1 MLLCGECY
9 ENVYNER
16 RTNYP
21 LFKVLNNLTRGTDV
35 CVCVYSVYVYMYI
48 E

>member
-9 ENVYNER
+9 ENVYTWK

-21 LFKVLNNLTRGTDV
+21 SFKVLNDAQLV
-35 CVCVYSVYVYMYI
+35 HLYVEMFS
-48 E
+48 